1 MEIRE
6 KLESMQ
12 RKKLEN
18 ENSVLQ
24 VARKNLMRERRRQMR
39 SKDSKDS
46 GPVMEPLAKDVK
58 LYAYLFGRKHDHK
71 KKQKLRLASKERL
84 CHTDRQREESKH
96 FLINFRDGSASR
108 EDSLSDDSSLNS
120 LMEIHIDNLY
130 RTSNNLQKTLLE
142 NNTEKFVKRIK

>member
-1 MEIRE
+1 
-6 KLESMQ
+6 MQ

-71 KKQKLRLASKERL
+71 KK
-84 CHTDRQREESKH
+84 
-96 FLINFRDGSASR
+96 
-108 EDSLSDDSSLNS
+108 
-120 LMEIHIDNLY
+120 
-130 RTSNNLQKTLLE
+130 
-142 NNTEKFVKRIK
+142 